1 MGFVGY
7 IRRRDDLCVFGC
19 IRLTHLHSPPLQ
31 IRRHV
36 PVLDQERTP
45 RQTISIPDH
54 CRTSVRS
61 NGGDPELT
69 PLPTRRRR
77 ADARILLPDKAR
89 DAPPRPKEKQRGLS
103 TLSKKEAK
111 GWFHPKKTLLT
122 RVLAKVYSPSVTAKH
137 LLVDHVQVSGKHVFP
152 RSVSSFGPIRTS
164 NVTSSEPKS
173 PVFKSRSR
181 LYNFDSATRIPIP
194 PGLRK
199 TQFAEGQP
207 TQVLLSHRDVV
218 GQ

>member
-1 MGFVGY
+1 MSPFSTKNGPQDRQYLFPIIAEQVYARMEG
-7 IRRRDDLCVFGC
+7 
-19 IRLTHLHSPPLQ
+19 TPSSPHSPL
-31 IRRHV
+31 
-36 PVLDQERTP
+36 
-45 RQTISIPDH
+45 
-54 CRTSVRS
+54 
-61 NGGDPELT
+61 GGDVPT
-69 PLPTRRRR
+69 PGSSYRTRPATHR
-77 ADARILLPDKAR
+77 
-89 DAPPRPKEKQRGLS
+89 RGLKRS
-103 TLSKKEAK
+103 SAACQRCRKRKQK
-111 GWFHPKKTLLT
+111 VGFIQKKTLLT